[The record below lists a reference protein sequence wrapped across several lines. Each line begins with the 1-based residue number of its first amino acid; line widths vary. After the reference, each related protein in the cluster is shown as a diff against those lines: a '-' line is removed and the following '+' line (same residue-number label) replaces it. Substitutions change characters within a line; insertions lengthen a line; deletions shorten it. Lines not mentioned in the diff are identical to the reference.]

1 MIYSDPKASP
11 IFVEGD
17 RLMPVSLTEKEFSQH
32 VGTKFHVK
40 ADEREIELELIEVK
54 GYTSQ
59 EIEQGGMERFSVFFA
74 GPGDPLLPQ
83 KVYRLE
89 HERMGEFEL
98 FLVPIAGDEKS
109 YRYEAV
115 FNYFKT

>member
-17 RLMPVSLTEKEFSQH
+17 RSMTVSLTEKEFSQH
-32 VGTKFHVK
+32 VGTKFQIK
-40 ADEREIELELIEVK
+40 TDQPALELELIEVK
-54 GYTSQ
+54 GYGSQ

-74 GPGDPLLPQ
+74 GPGDPFLPQ

-98 FLVPIAGDEKS
+98 LLVPVAGDEKG
-109 YRYEAV
+109 YRYE
-115 FNYFKT
+115 

>member
-1 MIYSDPKASP
+1 
-11 IFVEGD
+11 
-17 RLMPVSLTEKEFSQH
+17 MPVSLTEKEFSQH
-32 VGTKFHVK
+32 VGTKFQVK
-40 ADEREIELELIEVK
+40 ALQPEIELELIEVK

-74 GPGDPLLPQ
+74 GPGDELLPQ

-89 HERMGEFEL
+89 HERMGEFEI
-98 FLVPIAGDEKS
+98 FLVPVAGDEKG

-115 FNYFKT
+115 FNYFKS

>member
-1 MIYSDPKASP
+1 
-11 IFVEGD
+11 
-17 RLMPVSLTEKEFSQH
+17 MPVSLTEKEFSQH

-40 ADEREIELELIEVK
+40 ANQLEIELELIEVK
-54 GYTSQ
+54 AYVSQ

-74 GPGDPLLPQ
+74 GPGDPFLPQ
-83 KVYRLE
+83 KVYSLE
-89 HERMGEFEL
+89 HEHMREFEI
-98 FLVPIAGDEKS
+98 FLVPVAGDEKS

>member
-1 MIYSDPKASP
+1 MS
-11 IFVEGD
+11 
-17 RLMPVSLTEKEFSQH
+17 VSLTEKEFSQH

-40 ADEREIELELIEVK
+40 VDEREIELALIEVN
-54 GYTSQ
+54 GYVGQ

-74 GPGDPLLPQ
+74 GPGDPFLPQ
-83 KVYRLE
+83 CVYELK

-98 FLVPIAGDEKS
+98 LLVPIAGDDKS